1 MGFHKSRKKIY
12 LEGES
17 PTLTCLKKDTKAPFK
32 VVNIRTSKLSIKAM
46 VLKVVSA
53 TFLLVCFV
61 CLKTITCKT
70 RKNGFYFTLKALFI
84 YELIKL

>member
-17 PTLTCLKKDTKAPFK
+17 PTLTCLKKDT
-32 VVNIRTSKLSIKAM
+32 KAM

-84 YELIKL
+84 YELIKF